1 MGVKNTWKRRV
12 EQVPL
17 IEPAKKAF
25 TIGLNPAARSRPDI
39 VLGLVTHLNSQKL
52 DRESRKAAC
61 DGQAES
67 LWASIRVVLILS
79 AHRDVRETCEIKFW
93 GGIVRLM

>member
-1 MGVKNTWKRRV
+1 MGVKSTWKRRV

-52 DRESRKAAC
+52 DRESRKAATGRQRVY
-61 DGQAES
+61 GQVS
-67 LWASIRVVLILS
+67 V
-79 AHRDVRETCEIKFW
+79 
-93 GGIVRLM
+93 

>member
-1 MGVKNTWKRRV
+1 MGVKSTWKRRV

-39 VLGLVTHLNSQKL
+39 VLGLVTHLNSQNVRQRVK
-52 DRESRKAAC
+52 KNC
-61 DGQAES
+61 NGQAES